1 MAAHQSLPLPPP
13 VEDENDFDTSDVT
26 RTRIRGVDAEIYIG
40 GVERALNAVQKFQVE
55 SVKATNARLDA
66 MSLELTIIGR
76 EVRETKATGEQ
87 VIDEIRKLTKFLLEE
102 RAERFAL
109 GDRVSKLEQ
118 PRTKPRKG
126 KK

>member
-1 MAAHQSLPLPPP
+1 MVHDTRLVPLPLPPP
-13 VEDENDFDTSDVT
+13 DDEDEFDTSDVT
-26 RTRIRGVDAEIYIG
+26 KTRATLDVIAGRVGDLEKDWEAQL
-40 GVERALNAVQKFQVE
+40 R
-55 SVKATNARLDA
+55 SV
-66 MSLELTIIGR
+66 SLELTIIGR

-118 PRTKPRKG
+118 PRKRARRK
-126 KK
+126 

>member
-1 MAAHQSLPLPPP
+1 MATHQSLPLPPP
-13 VEDENDFDTSDVT
+13 DDDENDFDTSDVT

-109 GDRVSKLEQ
+109 GDRVSTLEQ
-118 PRTKPRKG
+118 PRKRARRK
-126 KK
+126 